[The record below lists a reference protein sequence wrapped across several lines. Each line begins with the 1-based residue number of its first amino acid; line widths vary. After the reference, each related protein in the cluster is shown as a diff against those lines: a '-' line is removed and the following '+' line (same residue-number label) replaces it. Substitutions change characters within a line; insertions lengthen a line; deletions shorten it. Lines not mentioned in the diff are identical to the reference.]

1 MKLLIEAWNN
11 FIQEKK
17 DMKRVS
23 KAVMIGDV
31 KDFNNGKVLI
41 LKRTKKHI
49 TEASPYEWDLPGG
62 HIQEGES
69 DKHGLAREVTEET
82 GLNLSYIPKSFMASG
97 HTKFYVI
104 NDWAGDFQLSDEHD
118 DYEWIYPQEA
128 TNYSLGKIYTQAI
141 QSAFKEK

>member
-31 KDFNNGKVLI
+31 NDFNNGKVLI

-49 TEASPYEWDLPGG
+49 TEASPYED
-62 HIQEGES
+62 ES